1 MRYKGYVV
9 SYADEQLKVNKE
21 NFFVNG
27 KCRENL
33 EQLDVFQVNKSFG
46 RRNFYAVTSGVKCDE
61 AGDELSQV
69 AVDVLKGFYGS
80 DFADESRSY
89 FGMANS
95 AITGQVFDKRDKH
108 FEVDISLLYIENDFA
123 TVYNFG
129 DMPVFYYDN
138 NNLKKLTGTS
148 PDTVKI
154 EKNVYDNRGTAHLQ
168 LLEKHNIPYIGFSSE
183 ECESVSYISEKIKL
197 KHKGFFVLCS
207 KAVLDV
213 VGEKTIEDILADEKI
228 KTGNKAVQIV
238 DSAVK
243 KFPEGNYTV
252 LVVNVDKGIPVTDE
266 DAKSAGIWSII
277 ALLCAVLYFT
287 SPYVLRAVS
296 MFAESAKSVIEHY
309 FRDDAEPEET
319 LIWTPREDETE
330 YHDETT
336 DQIEEE
342 TEQDEDMPKAEPD
355 EPQKRKASNVSKP
368 AVNQQTPVQ
377 QITEEQPQQQQTE
390 HQQQS
395 EEPITTTPPE
405 TTEEVELPIDFN

>member
-33 EQLDVFQVNKSFG
+33 DQLDVFQMNKNFG

-61 AGDELSQV
+61 SGDELSQV

-95 AITGQVFDKRDKH
+95 AITGQVFEKRDKH
-108 FEVDISLLYIENDFA
+108 FEVDISLLYIENDIA

-138 NNLKKLTGTS
+138 NKLKNLTGTS
-148 PDTVKI
+148 PQSVKI

-168 LLEKHNIPYIGFSSE
+168 LLDKQNIPYIGFSGE
-183 ECESVSYISEKIKL
+183 ECESVSYISESIKL

-213 VGEKTIEDILADEKI
+213 VGEKTIEEILADSKI
-228 KTGNKAVQIV
+228 KSRNKAVQIV

-243 KFPEGNYTV
+243 KCPVGNYTV
-252 LVVNVDKGIPVTDE
+252 LVVHVDNGIPVTDE
-266 DAKSAGIWSII
+266 DAKSVSVWAII
-277 ALLCAVLYFT
+277 ALLCAALYFT
-287 SPYVLRAVS
+287 SPYILRAVS
-296 MFAESAKSVIEHY
+296 VVAKSTKSFIEHY
-309 FRDDAEPEET
+309 FSDDAEPEED

-330 YHDETT
+330 KLDETT
-336 DQIEEE
+336 EHIEEDAEQEEE
-342 TEQDEDMPKAEPD
+342 TPTAEPD
-355 EPQKRKASNVSKP
+355 KTHTSEASNVRRP
-368 AVNQQTPVQ
+368 AISQPQPVQ
-377 QITEEQPQQQQTE
+377 QITEEQPP
-390 HQQQS
+390 QQQS
-395 EEPITTTPPE
+395 EPQPEVEVPVTTAPPE